1 MLEEAAQAAG
11 DNERH
16 RQPADLHRRRLG
28 RLLGPGRRYPT
39 LGRRALEMVDEAM
52 DTGDL
57 RARVVALENW
67 RVQRDIE
74 SARHDERW
82 KHMDTKID
90 GVEKKVDKISS
101 DISRVMW
108 LILAGIVMAI
118 VTFMIKGG
126 FAS

>member
-1 MLEEAAQAAG
+1 
-11 DNERH
+11 
-16 RQPADLHRRRLG
+16 
-28 RLLGPGRRYPT
+28 
-39 LGRRALEMVDEAM
+39 M

-74 SARHDERW
+74 GARHDERW

-108 LILAGIVMAI
+108 IIIAAILTAI
-118 VTFMIKGG
+118 IAFMVKGG

>member
-1 MLEEAAQAAG
+1 M
-11 DNERH
+11 
-16 RQPADLHRRRLG
+16 ADEH
-28 RLLGPGRRYPT
+28 
-39 LGRRALEMVDEAM
+39 M

-82 KHMDTKID
+82 KNMDAKIGDMGKQMEDKID
-90 GVEKKVDKISS
+90 SVEEKVDKISS

-108 LILAGIVMAI
+108 IIIAGIIMAI
-118 VTFMIKGG
+118 VTFMVKGG
-126 FAS
+126 FAP

>member
-1 MLEEAAQAAG
+1 M
-11 DNERH
+11 
-16 RQPADLHRRRLG
+16 ADEHMEG
-28 RLLGPGRRYPT
+28 
-39 LGRRALEMVDEAM
+39 
-52 DTGDL
+52 GDL

-101 DISRVMW
+101 DLSRIMW
-108 LILAGIVMAI
+108 IIIAGIITAI
-118 VTFMIKGG
+118 ITFMVKGG
-126 FAS
+126 FGHP

>member
-1 MLEEAAQAAG
+1 M
-11 DNERH
+11 
-16 RQPADLHRRRLG
+16 
-28 RLLGPGRRYPT
+28 
-39 LGRRALEMVDEAM
+39 MVDEHM

-74 SARHDERW
+74 GARHDERW

-108 LILAGIVMAI
+108 IIIAAILTAVIA
-118 VTFMIKGG
+118 FMVKGG
-126 FAS
+126 FAT

>member
-1 MLEEAAQAAG
+1 
-11 DNERH
+11 
-16 RQPADLHRRRLG
+16 
-28 RLLGPGRRYPT
+28 
-39 LGRRALEMVDEAM
+39 MVDEAM

-82 KHMDTKID
+82 KHMDDKIGD
-90 GVEKKVDKISS
+90 MGKAMKHEIANVAKKVDKISS

-108 LILAGIVMAI
+108 IIIAAVLTAI
-118 VTFMIKGG
+118 IAFMVKGG